1 MFDVCLV
8 TEGTYPR
15 TIGGVSSW
23 THDHLRALP
32 ELRFSVVHLGDEGEG
47 AASPRYR
54 PPAHTALLELELDPE
69 RDEPAPGVAE
79 CLPEARV
86 YHSLATGAAGAVAA
100 RAAVTRGRPFL
111 LTEHGL
117 AWHEAALGITACKP
131 TRTPAPGV
139 PHERIAAAVREMA
152 RASYRDAD
160 VVTSV
165 CAANRSLQ
173 RRAGAPAERLRL
185 TPNAAVSL
193 DASEPHVAGPLRIG
207 FVGRVVRVKD
217 VETFVRACALAAG
230 ELPAAEFVVIG
241 PLDHE
246 PAYVERC
253 HELATELG
261 LGERLRF
268 CGERDP
274 ATAPERLDLLVLTSL
289 SEAQPR
295 SALEAMAAGVPV
307 VATDVGGCAE
317 LVHGLDAAD
326 RATGPAGLLTPVRSP
341 RATADAIVS
350 LARDPARRARLGAAG
365 RRRVASRYAPARVQA
380 GWRELY
386 GRWLEDR
393 R

>member
-8 TEGTYPR
+8 TEGTYPH

-23 THDHLRALP
+23 IHDHLGGLP
-32 ELRFSVVHLGDEGEG
+32 ELSFSVVHLRDGGDG
-47 AASPRYR
+47 ATSPRYR
-54 PPAHTALLELELDPE
+54 PSAHVALLELELDPE
-69 RDEPAPGVAE
+69 RDEPAPG
-79 CLPEARV
+79 LPERLPDARV
-86 YHSLATGAAGAVAA
+86 YHGLATGAAGAVAA
-100 RAAVTRGRPFL
+100 RAAATRGRPFL

-117 AWHEAALGITACKP
+117 AWREAAMGITACKP
-131 TRTPAPGV
+131 TRTPTPGV
-139 PHERIAAAVREMA
+139 PHERVAAAVRAMA
-152 RASYRDAD
+152 CASYRDAD
-160 VVTSV
+160 AVTSV
-165 CAANRSLQ
+165 CATNSSLQ
-173 RRAGAPAERLRL
+173 RRAGAPAGRQRL
-185 TPNAAVSL
+185 TPNAAASS
-193 DASEPHVAGPLRIG
+193 DAPEPPVAGPLRVG

-217 VETFVRACALAAG
+217 VETFVRACALAAS

-253 HELATELG
+253 RELATELG

-268 CGERDP
+268 CGERHP
-274 ATAPERLDLLVLTSL
+274 AAAPERLDLLVLTSL

-295 SALEAMAAGVPV
+295 VALEAMAAGVVV

-326 RATGPAGLLTPVRSP
+326 RAGGPAGVLTPVRSP

-350 LARDPARRARLGAAG
+350 LARDPDRRARLGAAG
-365 RRRVASRYAPARVQA
+365 RRRVKSRYAPDRVQA

-386 GRWLEDR
+386 GHWLEDR